1 MKRILTFVLFFAV
14 ISATAQSV
22 VTGFSLLDVTSGEE
36 VSLDKFS
43 GKPAVVVI
51 FTSNECPFDNS
62 YAERL
67 SKLVVTYSDKLPILL
82 VNSHLDP
89 QESEEN
95 MKKEAGT
102 WGFRAPYLSDK
113 NQVAMAALD
122 ARRSPEGFVLKPTN
136 GGFQVYYSGAIDD
149 NPQTPGAVTAS
160 YLQNAI
166 DNALA
171 GKPAPASVR
180 AAGCSIRRR

>member
-1 MKRILTFVLFFAV
+1 MKRLLTCILSLAAV
-14 ISATAQSV
+14 SASAQSV
-22 VTGFSLLDVTSGEE
+22 VTGFTLLDVTNGEQL
-36 VSLDKFS
+36 SLEKFS
-43 GKPAVVVI
+43 GRPAVVVI

-67 SKLVVTYSDKLPILL
+67 SKLVVTYSDKLPIVF

-122 ARRSPEGFVLKPTN
+122 ARRSPEGYVLKPAN

-149 NPQTPGAVTAS
+149 NPQTPGAVTTS
-160 YLQNAI
+160 YLKNAI
-166 DNALA
+166 EEVLA
-171 GKPAPASVR
+171 GKPAPTSVR
-180 AAGCSIRRR
+180 AAGCSIRRK